1 MDYGEFDSDSL
12 ALSKRLQAYE
22 KNSNNNLND
31 YVLSQSAVKGD
42 EFVLELGCGRG
53 KQSLPL
59 SGLMT
64 DGGGCL
70 VSTDISSESVSK
82 VSNILDEI
90 NPANNF
96 IQIKGN
102 FDNVIKCL
110 RNDKFDLIISVY
122 ALYYTEESEELLRE
136 INRVL
141 KTNGRFFFAGPTS
154 NTNLELRQILS
165 NIKNERTLS
174 PTRVQEFMESRV
186 NGLLDKYFS
195 NIEASVYRDVIKFD
209 SVETFH
215 DYWKSHNSFYKP
227 LEKEVLSRV
236 EQKIKVSGKFV
247 LTKETIGFLS
257 KKPIR

>member
-70 VSTDISSESVSK
+70 VSTDISSESASK

-90 NPANNF
+90 NPMDIAVVSDAIYQNP
-96 IQIKGN
+96 
-102 FDNVIKCL
+102 L
-110 RNDKFDLIISVY
+110 
-122 ALYYTEESEELLRE
+122 
-136 INRVL
+136 
-141 KTNGRFFFAGPTS
+141 
-154 NTNLELRQILS
+154 
-165 NIKNERTLS
+165 TLGAVS
-174 PTRVQEFMESRV
+174 SQKS
-186 NGLLDKYFS
+186 
-195 NIEASVYRDVIKFD
+195 IAS
-209 SVETFH
+209 
-215 DYWKSHNSFYKP
+215 
-227 LEKEVLSRV
+227 
-236 EQKIKVSGKFV
+236 
-247 LTKETIGFLS
+247 
-257 KKPIR
+257 